1 MRAMEPF
8 LIRRLRICTKQ
19 IPGTLKE
26 LFSLAFTLGSPGK
39 EKSLPREC
47 QEKTLFM
54 FPPWVLCGGR
64 PPPNRSLTIGKDPKV
79 TSHRS
84 QRQTVFLCWNKF
96 RPTGHKE
103 SLPRELM
110 TRVLTIGEDGGNCFL
125 HMSLSLR
132 TQQSLALG
140 YPRFP

>member
-1 MRAMEPF
+1 VRAMEPF

-54 FPPWVLCGGR
+54 FPPWVR
-64 PPPNRSLTIGKDPKV
+64 ALTRHTGPKV
-79 TSHRS
+79 KELSRLSVLWPTLDTGTLRS
-84 QRQTVFLCWNKF
+84 IASAIRVNGGPKTRDTFPS
-96 RPTGHKE
+96 RPTAAEKE
-103 SLPRELM
+103 KERAPRL
-110 TRVLTIGEDGGNCFL
+110 RRLLTCQVEG
-125 HMSLSLR
+125 
-132 TQQSLALG
+132 
-140 YPRFP
+140 